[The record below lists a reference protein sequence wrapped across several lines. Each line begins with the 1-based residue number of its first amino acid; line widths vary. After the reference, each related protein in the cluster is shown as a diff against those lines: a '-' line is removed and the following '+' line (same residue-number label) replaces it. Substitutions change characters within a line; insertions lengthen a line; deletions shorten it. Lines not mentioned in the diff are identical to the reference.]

1 MRRHAPAA
9 RRRTRLSHDDTG
21 CISRRAVLFFLAARA
36 RRLMTY
42 NIRLVAIAKN
52 AEAKNGQLTT
62 PGPDAIIDT
71 AATGCTP
78 KPKRRCIIS

>member
-1 MRRHAPAA
+1 
-9 RRRTRLSHDDTG
+9 
-21 CISRRAVLFFLAARA
+21 
-36 RRLMTY
+36 MTY

-52 AEAKNGQLTT
+52 GEGNDQLTT

>member
-52 AEAKNGQLTT
+52 GEGNDQLTT